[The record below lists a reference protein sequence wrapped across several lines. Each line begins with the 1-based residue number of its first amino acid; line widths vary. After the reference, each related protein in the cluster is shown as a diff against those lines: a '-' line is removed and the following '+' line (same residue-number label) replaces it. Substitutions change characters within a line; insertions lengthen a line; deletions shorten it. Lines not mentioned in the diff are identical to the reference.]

1 MILPPHS
8 YDDYIPGIGLSLLLS
23 FGGFVLKRTEFR
35 SQESVRNQEL
45 GIRNQE
51 LENKL

>member
-8 YDDYIPGIGLSLLLS
+8 YDDYIPGIGPSLLLS
-23 FGGFVLKRTEFR
+23 FGGFVLNKTEFR
-35 SQESVRNQEL
+35 IQDSEVR
-45 GIRNQE
+45 IE